1 VPFLFSE
8 GIKVNKNKIIFGKDH
23 FYEMTPKKIL
33 IIADAIKGTCAVAA
47 GYSLVS
53 DNKTLS
59 IVTLVLVIGC
69 ELVQRLFGIKR

>member
-1 VPFLFSE
+1 M
-8 GIKVNKNKIIFGKDH
+8 KKNQILFGKDH

-59 IVTLVLVIGC
+59 IITLTLVIGC
-69 ELVQRLFGIKR
+69 ELVQRLFGIKK